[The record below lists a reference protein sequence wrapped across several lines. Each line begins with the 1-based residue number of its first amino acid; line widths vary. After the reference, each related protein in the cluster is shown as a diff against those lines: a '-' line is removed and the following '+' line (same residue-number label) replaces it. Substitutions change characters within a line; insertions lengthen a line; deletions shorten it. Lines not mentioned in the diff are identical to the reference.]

1 MNDDLQE
8 SDDTR
13 SPMAKALD
21 LVSQISTISLM
32 SVLPAVG
39 GYFVDL
45 WLNTK
50 IVFILIG
57 LALGMTVG
65 GIQLMKLVKKLE
77 ESSAKK

>member
-8 SDDTR
+8 SEDTR

-50 IVFILIG
+50 VVFILIG

>member
-1 MNDDLQE
+1 VDDE
-8 SDDTR
+8 SKESEDTR
-13 SPMAKALD
+13 SSMAKALD

-32 SVLPAVG
+32 AVLPAVG

-50 IVFILIG
+50 IVFLLIG

-65 GIQLMKLVKKLE
+65 FFQLLKLVKKLE
-77 ESSAKK
+77 RNASRK